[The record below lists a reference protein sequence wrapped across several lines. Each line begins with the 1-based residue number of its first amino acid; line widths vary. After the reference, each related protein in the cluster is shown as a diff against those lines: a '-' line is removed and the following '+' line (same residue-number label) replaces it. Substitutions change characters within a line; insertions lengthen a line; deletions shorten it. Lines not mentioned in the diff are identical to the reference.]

1 MKNRILF
8 ACVCTFLFNKTQ
20 SDFVEYAFAFVGY
33 VITRFGASNPCPK
46 KCGEKK
52 SGGENS
58 EHFHSISLFD
68 AVDCR
73 NDLDYECYSTDA
85 TNHLQAQI
93 CNRLRFVS

>member
-8 ACVCTFLFNKTQ
+8 VYVCVVFIKTQ
-20 SDFVEYAFAFVGY
+20 SGFLWKNMRFCFCRLRV
-33 VITRFGASNPCPK
+33 TRFGKPATRAPK

-68 AVDCR
+68 AVD
-73 NDLDYECYSTDA
+73 SP
-85 TNHLQAQI
+85 
-93 CNRLRFVS
+93 